1 VLSDCP
7 PGETLFVGPSAGDI
21 DRLAGDGA
29 GGGRAEPAAE
39 GPETTDADE
48 LGGVLLLLL
57 LLAVVAT
64 ADPIDEVGTQDDD
77 ADVTVETIGLAAV
90 DTVHGLL
97 LFLALVEIVS
107 ELSECFPPSTLQQS
121 VR

>member
-1 VLSDCP
+1 
-7 PGETLFVGPSAGDI
+7 
-21 DRLAGDGA
+21 
-29 GGGRAEPAAE
+29 
-39 GPETTDADE
+39 
-48 LGGVLLLLL
+48 VLLLLL

>member
-1 VLSDCP
+1 MRENDV
-7 PGETLFVGPSAGDI
+7 PSAGDI

-64 ADPIDEVGTQDDD
+64 ADPIDEVGPQDD
-77 ADVTVETIGLAAV
+77 DVTVETIGLAAV

-107 ELSECFPPSTLQQS
+107 ELSECFPPST
-121 VR
+121 